1 MKKPDHETFREWL
14 QLAADADL
22 SPERREL
29 LSGHLAE
36 CPECQAEER
45 DLARLSRTLER
56 GRLAVR
62 PEFRQSVL
70 AALPAA
76 GWEAR
81 HPRTWRFP
89 GSVAVLLGIVA
100 AALFGHGRATAGP
113 VTGSPVLGAFLALA
127 GFFRATLV
135 AGLGLMQAS
144 WKGLGLVCGEIF
156 ASWPALAAFAVL
168 VICLNL
174 LLLSLVRRRAASHA
188 LGNAISAA
196 SAARRGGPP
205 RT

>member
-1 MKKPDHETFREWL
+1 MKKPDHDTFREWL
-14 QLAADADL
+14 HLEADKDL
-22 SPERREL
+22 SPERRERL
-29 LSGHLAE
+29 ESHLAE
-36 CPECQAEER
+36 CPECQAERR
-45 DLARLSRTLER
+45 DLAHLSRALAS

-62 PEFRQSVL
+62 ADFRQNVL

-89 GSVAVLLGIVA
+89 AAVAVLLGTIA
-100 AALFGHGRATAGP
+100 ATFFGSGRSA
-113 VTGSPVLGAFLALA
+113 GSPVLGALFAVA

-144 WKGLGLVCGEIF
+144 WKGLGLVFGEIF
-156 ASWPALAAFAVL
+156 SSWPALTAFAVV

-174 LLLSLVRRRAASHA
+174 LLLTLVRRRAPSPVGSEA
-188 LGNAISAA
+188 GSAR
-196 SAARRGGPP
+196 SGGGRRD
-205 RT
+205 

>member
-1 MKKPDHETFREWL
+1 MKKPDHDTFREWL
-14 QLAADADL
+14 QLAADSDL
-22 SPERREL
+22 SPERREFL
-29 LSGHLAE
+29 ERHLAE
-36 CPECQAEER
+36 CPECQAERR
-45 DLARLSRTLER
+45 DLAHLSRALER

-62 PEFRQSVL
+62 TDFRQRVIE
-70 AALPAA
+70 ALPPA

-100 AALFGHGRATAGP
+100 AAFFGRGSAASGPAG
-113 VTGSPVLGAFLALA
+113 GSPIWGALLAIA

-156 ASWPALAAFAVL
+156 SSWPALAAFAVL

-174 LLLSLVRRRAASHA
+174 LLLSLVRRRAPSPAAEGMASTA
-188 LGNAISAA
+188 K
-196 SAARRGGPP
+196 RGGPS
-205 RT
+205 RG